1 MQQASGPVVPL
12 HLVGSAPPGTPA
24 STGTAAGGA
33 SWAAEGGGGDGV
45 DFGASDC
52 VVEVLAVVVVESRER
67 EGQPP
72 V

>member
-24 STGTAAGGA
+24 STGTAGGA
-33 SWAAEGGGGDGV
+33 SWAADDGV
-45 DFGASDC
+45 VYCGAFDC
-52 VVEVLAVVVVESRER
+52 AVEAPAVVVAESGAR